1 MPFAVYADFETSAPN
16 CDFTCPE
23 NNTMFSV
30 SYSLLFAWHPKLK
43 LPRQVVV
50 RGLNHSVENL
60 TDVSYL
66 TEEQLA
72 LRKQSTTEQ
81 LRDAAIEVSKR
92 KNKNAINLLFNIEL
106 KFACDI
112 LLKWSNFKIKPDK
125 LELDPLTRLK
135 YERENSVTA
144 ETKCCICYFPMQLN
158 PKGLKFNENEMSYLD
173 FIIRKEHSFIRNIFS
188 EKELKIS
195 KNICSLEIYQRS
207 M

>member
-60 TDVSYL
+60 ADVSYL

-92 KNKNAINLLFNIEL
+92 KNENAINVLFNIEL

-112 LLKWSNFKIKPDK
+112 LCDIL
-125 LELDPLTRLK
+125 
-135 YERENSVTA
+135 
-144 ETKCCICYFPMQLN
+144 
-158 PKGLKFNENEMSYLD
+158 
-173 FIIRKEHSFIRNIFS
+173 
-188 EKELKIS
+188 
-195 KNICSLEIYQRS
+195 SLEWH
-207 M
+207 